1 MNGCSNRASTL
12 HRTSRNIAVAIA
24 FLGSMLPALGQQPFQ
39 TLLVGLDHRPV
50 TSLNGDWH
58 YLVDQSPARALY
70 LENGAINDKSYA
82 MNEHPNLVG
91 KHNEEYDFSTAPTLK
106 VPGDWNT
113 QSPQLFNYE
122 GVVWYQRDFD
132 AQPKPGTRSFLHI
145 GAANYRSHV
154 WVNQKRVCDH
164 EGGFTPFDCEVTSVL
179 HPGSNFVVIA
189 VDATRLIDG
198 IPSVGYDW
206 FNYGGLTRDVSLVTV
221 PSAFIDDYDVHL
233 SHGPAW
239 QPGNMELT
247 GYVHLLGAA
256 AGTPVTIDVP
266 EAGAIITVKT
276 DADGRAP
283 FSVKA
288 TRLTLWSPESPK
300 LYKVR
305 ITSGIDELTDDIGF
319 RDIRV
324 DGTRILLNGKAVFL
338 EGINAHAEAPV
349 RGGRVNNDQDVV
361 TIFSYIKELNAN
373 FVRLCHYPHDERM
386 ERAADRDGIMVWSE
400 IPNWQHIS
408 FDKPEVYTKDV
419 TMLKE
424 MIRRDRNKASV
435 IFWSVSNE
443 TPNNPIRTKF
453 LTGLVNEARQLDS
466 TRLIT
471 SALNSEHIEGN
482 TVTLNDPFANVL
494 DVIGINEYIG
504 WYTGVPE
511 DADTMHWILPEK
523 PVVMSEFGAE
533 AKYGNHGANDQRW
546 TEEQQANVYN
556 HQLVMLGK
564 IPQLRGTA
572 PWILADFRSNTRN
585 IPKLQD
591 GYNRKGLFS
600 ENGQKKQA
608 FFILQRTY
616 KDNTVGH
623 AE

>member
-1 MNGCSNRASTL
+1 MIRPLNRASTS

-91 KHNEEYDFSTAPTLK
+91 RHNEEYDFSTAPTLK

-113 QSPQLFNYE
+113 QIPQLFNYE
-122 GVVWYQRDFD
+122 GVVWYQRDFN
-132 AQPKPGTRSFLHI
+132 AQPKPGTRMFLHI

-239 QPGNMELT
+239 QPGNTELT
-247 GYVHLLGAA
+247 GYVHVLGAA

-266 EAGAIITVKT
+266 EAGAKISVKT

-305 ITSGIDELTDDIGF
+305 LKSGIDELTDDIGF

-324 DGTRILLNGKAVFL
+324 DGTRILLNGKA
-338 EGINAHAEAPV
+338 
-349 RGGRVNNDQDVV
+349 
-361 TIFSYIKELNAN
+361 IF
-373 FVRLCHYPHDERM
+373 
-386 ERAADRDGIMVWSE
+386 
-400 IPNWQHIS
+400 
-408 FDKPEVYTKDV
+408 
-419 TMLKE
+419 
-424 MIRRDRNKASV
+424 
-435 IFWSVSNE
+435 
-443 TPNNPIRTKF
+443 
-453 LTGLVNEARQLDS
+453 
-466 TRLIT
+466 
-471 SALNSEHIEGN
+471 
-482 TVTLNDPFANVL
+482 
-494 DVIGINEYIG
+494 
-504 WYTGVPE
+504 
-511 DADTMHWILPEK
+511 
-523 PVVMSEFGAE
+523 
-533 AKYGNHGANDQRW
+533 
-546 TEEQQANVYN
+546 
-556 HQLVMLGK
+556 
-564 IPQLRGTA
+564 
-572 PWILADFRSNTRN
+572 
-585 IPKLQD
+585 
-591 GYNRKGLFS
+591 
-600 ENGQKKQA
+600 
-608 FFILQRTY
+608 
-616 KDNTVGH
+616 
-623 AE
+623 